1 MRVWGRV
8 RWCEGCV
15 LEYGRRVRSSAVAH
29 GRVCLSV
36 VVGVQLSAVGCD
48 RVWLGVPQC
57 APPEIK
63 IYSKKSGVDPTQD
76 SDY

>member
-1 MRVWGRV
+1 MKWR
-8 RWCEGCV
+8 EGCV

-36 VVGVQLSAVGCD
+36 VGVQLSAVGCD
-48 RVWLGVPQC
+48 RVWLGAPSVPQC

>member
-1 MRVWGRV
+1 M
-8 RWCEGCV
+8 
-15 LEYGRRVRSSAVAH
+15 LEYGRRVRSGAI
-29 GRVCLSV
+29 VCGWVRPS
-36 VVGVQLSAVGCD
+36 
-48 RVWLGVPQC
+48 VPQC